1 MGVAILVGFLILL
14 LKGDG
19 GDVRGCG
26 DILTVVD
33 QVIKFLR
40 GKALP
45 LVVSLAVRGDRD
57 GQDGRFGSRFS
68 SSAGMSQAESVI
80 KKIFSWFIV
89 PP

>member
-1 MGVAILVGFLILL
+1 MGVAILVGLLILL

-26 DILTVVD
+26 DILTAVD

-45 LVVSLAVRGDRD
+45 LVVSLAIRGDRD
-57 GQDGRFGSRFS
+57 GQDGKVRQPLLILCRDV
-68 SSAGMSQAESVI
+68 AGRI
-80 KKIFSWFIV
+80 GDKKIFSWFIV